1 MKITIVGLRFGQQH
15 HVAKECQGL
24 ADLKFIDANTAEI
37 SFPSSD
43 AVILMTR
50 FIQHRWA
57 QVAFRD
63 FPRERVHLHPG
74 GISKLVRRIKRI
86 ASGNMNVEQILT

>member
-1 MKITIVGLRFGQQH
+1 MKITIVGLRFGQRH
-15 HVAKECQGL
+15 HVVKACQGL
-24 ADLKFIDANTAEI
+24 ADITFVDADKKDI
-37 SFPSSD
+37 SYPDAD

-50 FIQHRWA
+50 FIRHHWTEVA
-57 QVAFRD
+57 YQV

-86 ASGNMNVEQILT
+86 ASGNKNVERRRT

>member
-15 HVAKECQGL
+15 HVERECRGV
-24 ADLKFIDANTAEI
+24 ADLKFVDANTAEI
-37 SFPSSD
+37 AFPDAD

-50 FIQHRWA
+50 FIQHRWTE
-57 QVAFRD
+57 VAYRM

-86 ASGNMNVEQILT
+86 ADGNHTVEKRQR